1 MNEVDRRAWRPVV
14 LIGVTALLLSLG
26 TAFVYLYLARNKISV
41 AALTANSRIPAAY
54 SFTTLVKVKAGD
66 VFGDG
71 RDVLVVSM
79 PEPSKPF
86 EWPVEEKPGDYVTAV
101 YRLKNGFLDEAFR
114 SAPQTMPVNELTLA
128 DTNGNGR
135 QELWFGYWGDASQP
149 AALEWEGTGFTPLPA
164 WSGWAAEP
172 VVLGAA
178 PAEAAGLAAGRPE
191 GLVVLTEYV
200 SPELARDL
208 EVVRGADGQYA
219 KGRAL
224 RTGQP
229 FSPKDRLLI
238 ADVNGDKRLELLVVT
253 GRMNLLSPPRPF
265 TITALEDSAPLL
277 QLDGVFPDD
286 AAVADLNGNGI
297 PEIYLSENL
306 PLEVGKPYRGSV
318 RGLEWDGRAFRQVAY
333 EEFDNGRWVADLA
346 AGDLDGDGRRS
357 LIIAILRATDAKRF
371 RFTLDLR
378 DYGFQGRVAR
388 GVRPGWASGGEH

>member
-1 MNEVDRRAWRPVV
+1 MNAVDRRAWRPVSLILWAAV
-14 LIGVTALLLSLG
+14 LMCLG
-26 TAFVYLYLARNKISV
+26 TVGVYLYLARTRVPV

-54 SFTTLVKVKAGD
+54 SFTALVKVKAGD

-71 RDVLVVSM
+71 HDALVVTM

-101 YRLKNGFLDEAFR
+101 YRVRHGFLDEVFR

-135 QELWFGYWGDASQP
+135 QEIWFGYWGDLAQP
-149 AALEWEGTGFTPLPA
+149 AALEWEGTGFSPVPA
-164 WSGWAAEP
+164 WAGWSAEP

-178 PAEAAGLAAGRPE
+178 PPAAGGLAAGQPAA
-191 GLVVLTEYV
+191 LLALSEYV

-208 EVVRGADGQYA
+208 EVVSAQGGHYIPR
-219 KGRAL
+219 RAI
-224 RTGQP
+224 RPGQP
-229 FSPKDRLLI
+229 ASPKDRPLI
-238 ADVNGDKRLELLVVT
+238 ADLNGDGRLELLYVT
-253 GRMNLLSPPRPF
+253 GRMNLLSPPRPV
-265 TITALEDSAPLL
+265 TITRLDGGQTLL

-286 AAVADLNGNGI
+286 AEVVDLNGNGV

-318 RGLEWDGRAFRQVAY
+318 RGLEWDGRAFRQIAY

-346 AGDLDGDGRRS
+346 SGDFDGDHRPD

-371 RFTLDLR
+371 RFELNLR
-378 DYGFQGRVAR
+378 GFGFQGRVAR
-388 GVRPGWASGGEH
+388 GVRPGWASDAGH